1 MKIIRSKVFHSF
13 LLCFLFFY
21 QAKGQTASQLVT
33 LFGESTNDSVFI
45 SKHSFIPY
53 KSYTAQM
60 HSSLH
65 PLGNHLDSV
74 AFKRNAGKVVKCF
87 ENDTILVFLKVTRVD
102 SAIKL
107 RVGNIWLDP
116 KGITPDSLIRESED
130 VLRKAQ
136 IGVISFDELCQSY
149 SGTKGQDLTDCDLG
163 WFYPET
169 MVEEF
174 YKASLWHTKGEIYPV
189 ETQFGK
195 HIVKTLEDPVKDRW
209 KVSYVL
215 MGIRKKH

>member
-1 MKIIRSKVFHSF
+1 MVSSI
-13 LLCFLFFY
+13 LLSLLFLFE
-21 QAKGQTASQLVT
+21 ARGQTTAQLVS
-33 LFGESTNDSVFI
+33 LFGESSNDSVFI
-45 SKHSFIPY
+45 SKHSLIPY

-65 PLGNHLDSV
+65 PLGNHLDSM
-74 AFKRNAGKVVKCF
+74 AFKRNAGRVVKCF
-87 ENDTILVFLKVTRVD
+87 ENDTMQVYLKVTKVD

-116 KGITPDSLIRESED
+116 KGITPDSLNRLSD
-130 VLRKAQ
+130 HVLRTAQ
-136 IGVISFDELCQSY
+136 LGVISFDELCQSY
-149 SGTKGQDLTDCDLG
+149 SGTKGQDLSDCDLG

-174 YKASLWHTKGEIYPV
+174 YQASLWHTKGEIYTV

-195 HIVKTLEDPVKDRW
+195 HIVKTLEDPAKDRW

-215 MGIRKKH
+215 MGVRKKH